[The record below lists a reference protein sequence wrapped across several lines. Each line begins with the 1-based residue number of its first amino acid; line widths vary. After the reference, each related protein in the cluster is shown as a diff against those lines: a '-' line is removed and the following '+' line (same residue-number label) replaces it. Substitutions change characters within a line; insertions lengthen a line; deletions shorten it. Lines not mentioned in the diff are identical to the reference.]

1 MENRLTSQSSIQS
14 NPKRRHTNI
23 DNVFVIMESVR
34 ENQGVLTICV
44 QDKQT
49 ENLSEINLK
58 S

>member
-1 MENRLTSQSSIQS
+1 
-14 NPKRRHTNI
+14 
-23 DNVFVIMESVR
+23 MESVR

-58 S
+58 SWVTDTSKLLCNYF